1 MLTLAGCATTPLPL
15 LPPNTVILKS
25 GEQVIQTSKLA
36 ALQARIGMLEKV
48 TPVTASCVSEKAEAA
63 SLTKQLA
70 DARAGDPGYQKLEA
84 RVNDLQNR
92 LLQSQQREMDLRKKL
107 NELVQIEK
115 NARLPQG
122 H

>member
-1 MLTLAGCATTPLPL
+1 M
-15 LPPNTVILKS
+15 ILKS

>member
-1 MLTLAGCATTPLPL
+1 
-15 LPPNTVILKS
+15 
-25 GEQVIQTSKLA
+25 
-36 ALQARIGMLEKV
+36 
-48 TPVTASCVSEKAEAA
+48 
-63 SLTKQLA
+63 
-70 DARAGDPGYQKLEA
+70 LEA